1 MEHHI
6 SWGIPVAFDLFLA
19 GFGAGALL
27 LAVVADLFGGKRY
40 QKIMRTG
47 AIIAPWPVLL
57 GVILLVVD
65 LGNPLRFWELLI
77 RNGPGIL
84 MFNPTSV
91 MSIGTWLLTIFVILS
106 LLYAVLSIFSWAFA
120 WGDKLRQAVGV
131 VALPF
136 ALLVTVY
143 SGVLLAATPNLLW
156 NSVFL
161 PAVFSISALSIGIGG
176 VVIVLALTHIY
187 KQSVKTDPFI
197 PKLEKI
203 NSQVICL
210 QLVIIILFLL
220 ARIGTTPMKMIIG
233 SGFGLIMWIGI
244 IGLGLVVPLIFG
256 IKGEAKRPQSSL
268 IVSALVLIGGF
279 FLRYVVLIGG
289 QI

>member
-1 MEHHI
+1 MEHV

-19 GFGAGALL
+19 GFGAGALF
-27 LAVVADLFGGKRY
+27 LAVAADLFGSKRY
-40 QKIMRTG
+40 QEITRIG
-47 AIIAPWPVLL
+47 ALIAPWPVIL
-57 GVILLVVD
+57 GVLLLVID

-77 RNGPGIL
+77 RKGPGLL
-84 MFNPTSV
+84 MFNPASV
-91 MSIGTWLLTIFVILS
+91 MSIGTWLVTIFVIIS

-187 KQSVKTDPFI
+187 KQSVKIDPSI
-197 PKLEKI
+197 PILEKI

-220 ARIGTTPMKMIIG
+220 TRIGSTPMKMIIG

-256 IKGEAKRPQSSL
+256 IKGEAKRPQLSL
-268 IVSALVLIGGF
+268 IVSALVLLGGF
-279 FLRYVVLIGG
+279 FLRYVILIGG

>member
-1 MEHHI
+1 MENV

-19 GFGAGALL
+19 GLGAGALF
-27 LAVVADLFGGKRY
+27 LAVAADLFGRKRY
-40 QKIMRTG
+40 QEITRIG
-47 AIIAPWPVLL
+47 ALIAPWPVIL
-57 GVILLVVD
+57 GVLLLVID

-77 RNGPGIL
+77 RRGPGLL
-84 MFNPTSV
+84 MFNISSV
-91 MSIGTWLLTIFVILS
+91 MSIGTWLVTIFVILS
-106 LLYAVLSIFSWAFA
+106 LLYAFLSIFSWAFA
-120 WGDKLRQAVGV
+120 WGDKLRQAVGI

-161 PAVFSISALSIGIGG
+161 PAVFSISALSLGIGG

-187 KQSVKTDPFI
+187 KRSVKIDPFV

-203 NSQVICL
+203 NSQVILL

-220 ARIGTTPMKMIIG
+220 TRIGSTPMNMIIG
-233 SGFGLIMWIGI
+233 TGFGLIIWVGI

-256 IKGEAKRPQSSL
+256 IKGEDRRPQSSL
-268 IVSALVLIGGF
+268 IVSALVLLGGF
-279 FLRYVVLIGG
+279 FLRYVILIGG